1 MEVTQPKVFSWHGR
15 RILHSPSPA
24 GFGESIVRM
33 DSDDQDQQIRWE
45 NSEAISFPNWVFRC
59 RRTAIP
65 QERRTAFRSE
75 AEQRSERSDADL
87 MIVQEGFASSML
99 KKACI
104 AGFIRWWIA
113 FFTHGLSAHL
123 DAMGVVLIFRGT
135 PNGDRRAPLSANAY
149 LVFRNCLR
157 AIPQVLSLREKTAQC
172 TDQEKVHSRFV
183 LDFS

>member
-1 MEVTQPKVFSWHGR
+1 
-15 RILHSPSPA
+15 
-24 GFGESIVRM
+24 M
-33 DSDDQDQQIRWE
+33 DSDDQGQQIRWE
-45 NSEAISFPNWVFRC
+45 NSDAISFPNWVFRC
-59 RRTAIP
+59 RRSAIP

-75 AEQRSERSDADL
+75 GEQQSERSDADL

-135 PNGDRRAPLSANAY
+135 PNGDGRAPALSKRLPCVSQLSPRNSTGASACEKKRLSALTRKNY
-149 LVFRNCLR
+149 IVD
-157 AIPQVLSLREKTAQC
+157 SY
-172 TDQEKVHSRFV
+172 
-183 LDFS
+183 